1 MAKEMKTITSSVNL
15 PIDTIDT
22 IVNVDD
28 RRVEIPIDEA
38 ASELNEK
45 KVECIRS
52 LNTLINLPD
61 EFLNQ
66 NYVEPEYI
74 NINHEYSYI
83 NNIEKKKIGET
94 NELKFYKLHVE
105 YSTGIIKDLI
115 VPSYVKFYSSHKG
128 MFIAVEHLKSRD
140 ILVDYSFKMVKIE
153 DAEEAVDYKMPEEY
167 WNIKVAYD
175 EDEGM
180 NFYLDGILANVSYN
194 NFNKVTN
201 NISTQTEETK

>member
-1 MAKEMKTITSSVNL
+1 MAKETKMVSSSVNL
-15 PIDTIDT
+15 PIDAINS

-28 RRVEIPIDEA
+28 RRVEISIDEA
-38 ASELNEK
+38 ANILGEK
-45 KVECIRS
+45 KAECIRS
-52 LNTLINLPD
+52 LNTLVDLPE
-61 EFLNQ
+61 EFMNQ
-66 NYVEPEYI
+66 QFVEPEYI
-74 NINHEYSYI
+74 KINHTYSYI

-105 YSTGIIKDLI
+105 FSTGIVKDLI

-140 ILVDYSFKMVKIE
+140 ILVDYSFKMVKVE
-153 DAEEAVDYKMPEEY
+153 DAEEIKDYQMPEEY

-194 NFNKVTN
+194 NFNKVTVP
-201 NISTQTEETK
+201 QKTEETK

>member
-1 MAKEMKTITSSVNL
+1 MAKETKMVSSSVNL
-15 PIDTIDT
+15 PIDTIRT

-38 ASELNEK
+38 AGVLGEK
-45 KVECIRS
+45 KAECIRS
-52 LNTLINLPD
+52 LNTLVDLPE
-61 EFLNQ
+61 EFMNQ
-66 NYVEPEYI
+66 QYVEPEYI
-74 NINHEYSYI
+74 KINHTYSYI

-105 YSTGIIKDLI
+105 FSSGLVKELI

-140 ILVDYSFKMVKIE
+140 ILVDYSFNSIKIE
-153 DAEEAVDYKMPEEY
+153 DSEEVKDYQMPEEY

-194 NFNKVTN
+194 NFNKVTVPPK
-201 NISTQTEETK
+201 TEETK

>member
-1 MAKEMKTITSSVNL
+1 MAKETKMVSSSVNL
-15 PIDTIDT
+15 PIDAINS

-28 RRVEIPIDEA
+28 RRVEISIDEA
-38 ASELNEK
+38 ANILSEK
-45 KVECIRS
+45 KAECIRS
-52 LNTLINLPD
+52 LNTLVDLPE
-61 EFLNQ
+61 EFMNQ
-66 NYVEPEYI
+66 QFVEPEYI
-74 NINHEYSYI
+74 KINHTYSYI

-105 YSTGIIKDLI
+105 FSSGLVKDLI

-140 ILVDYSFKMVKIE
+140 ILVDYSFKMVKVE
-153 DAEEAVDYKMPEEY
+153 DAEEIADYQMPEEY

-194 NFNKVTN
+194 NFNKVT
-201 NISTQTEETK
+201 TPQKTEETK

>member
-1 MAKEMKTITSSVNL
+1 MAKETKMVSSSVNL
-15 PIDTIDT
+15 PIDTIRT

-38 ASELNEK
+38 AGVLGEK
-45 KVECIRS
+45 KAECIRS
-52 LNTLINLPD
+52 LNTLVDLPE
-61 EFLNQ
+61 EFMNQ
-66 NYVEPEYI
+66 QYVEPEYI
-74 NINHEYSYI
+74 KINHTYSYI

-105 YSTGIIKDLI
+105 FSTGLTKDLI

-140 ILVDYSFKMVKIE
+140 ILVDYSFNSIKIE
-153 DAEEAVDYKMPEEY
+153 DSEEVNDYQMPEEY

-194 NFNKVTN
+194 NFNKVTVPPK
-201 NISTQTEETK
+201 TEETK

>member
-1 MAKEMKTITSSVNL
+1 MAKETKMVSSSVNL
-15 PIDTIDT
+15 PIDAINS

-28 RRVEIPIDEA
+28 RRVEISIDEA
-38 ASELNEK
+38 AGMLGEK

-52 LNTLINLPD
+52 LNTLVDLPE
-61 EFLNQ
+61 EFMNQ
-66 NYVEPEYI
+66 QFVEPEYI
-74 NINHEYSYI
+74 KINHTYSYI

-94 NELKFYKLHVE
+94 NELKFYRLHVE
-105 YSTGIIKDLI
+105 FSTGIVKDLI

-140 ILVDYSFKMVKIE
+140 ILVDQSFKMVKVE
-153 DAEEAVDYKMPEEY
+153 DAEEITDYQMPEEY

-194 NFNKVTN
+194 NFNKVTVPPK
-201 NISTQTEETK
+201 TEETK